1 VLDRHAEEL
10 QQEKN
15 DRAADKQMC
24 VVLNCTPLASC
35 SLLERK
41 WTCSYWAT
49 LCAALFVFVL
59 TFTIVIIT
67 TATNHKHDHHH
78 DDDHQLTNQ
87 HNHVLALLLLHHL
100 VSSVLDRHAEELQ
113 QEKND
118 RAADME
124 TCVVLDCFGA
134 QIICFL
140 PFALKANP
148 RSEKHCV
155 LFFFFFIT
163 AITILIITPPPLLQP
178 PLLLPPPTTTTTDHH
193 QHNRHHNRHR
203 YNSFSLTT
211 LLNHIVPF

>member
-1 VLDRHAEEL
+1 MLLSSSLFTAITTLIITPPLPRSARFCSLTISLSSVLNDRHAEEL

-15 DRAADKQMC
+15 DRAADKQTC
-24 VVLNCTPLASC
+24 VVLDCRPLASC
-35 SLLERK
+35 SVLERK

-67 TATNHKHDHHH
+67 TATNHKQDHHH

-87 HNHVLALLLLHHL
+87 HNHVLAPLLLHHL

-113 QEKND
+113 QEKHD

-140 PFALKANP
+140 PFALKATP

-155 LFFFFFIT
+155 LFFSF
-163 AITILIITPPPLLQP
+163 
-178 PLLLPPPTTTTTDHH
+178 LLLPS
-193 QHNRHHNRHR
+193 Q
-203 YNSFSLTT
+203 L
-211 LLNHIVPF
+211 